1 MDFSRFSR
9 QGRVAEADPEPALA
23 PEPDP
28 EPAPPRKPR
37 REQPIDT
44 KTIEGL
50 EANATNYGRW
60 SAVFFVLTVVIG
72 VGLLYVAYLLT
83 GDYVGYIRDAG
94 DDSELVLILLL
105 VRSTFFGALSL
116 AFLYGLLTVATA
128 YIDQSTRFRK
138 RLYSAHMVNYAFETF
153 GQEIKEKTITLKQ
166 IVAVFTAWNENVDSA
181 FSNLRFQK
189 KSKDLVLGGRDLR
202 VAVKDPGKGE

>member
-1 MDFSRFSR
+1 MEINRGSTVNNV
-9 QGRVAEADPEPALA
+9 GEAPVASAARGP
-23 PEPDP
+23 
-28 EPAPPRKPR
+28 K
-37 REQPIDT
+37 EQPIDRE
-44 KTIEGL
+44 TIEGL

-60 SAVFFVLTVVIG
+60 SAVFFILSVIIG
-72 VGLLYVAYLLT
+72 IGLLYASYLLT
-83 GDYVGYIRDAG
+83 GDYVADIGNAKDP
-94 DDSELVLILLL
+94 ELVLILLL
-105 VRSTFFGALSL
+105 ARSTFFGALSL

-153 GQEIKEKTITLKQ
+153 GQEIKDETITLNQ

-189 KSKDLVLGGRDLR
+189 KSKDMVIGARDLR
-202 VAVKDPGKGE
+202 LSIADSEKSAKRG

>member
-1 MDFSRFSR
+1 VHFTLPKARKAAKTAANVSANVS
-9 QGRVAEADPEPALA
+9 AK
-23 PEPDP
+23 
-28 EPAPPRKPR
+28 PPR
-37 REQPIDT
+37 EHPIDEE
-44 KTIEGL
+44 TIRGL

-60 SAVFFVLTVVIG
+60 SAVFFVLSVVVGI
-72 VGLLYVAYLLT
+72 GLLYVSFRLT
-83 GDYVGYIRDAG
+83 GDYVADIRRAKDP
-94 DDSELVLILLL
+94 ELVLILLL
-105 VRSTFFGALSL
+105 ARSTFFGALSL

-166 IVAVFTAWNENVDSA
+166 IVAVFSAWNENVDSA

-189 KSKDLVLGGRDLR
+189 KSKDLIVGGRDLQL
-202 VAVKDPGKGE
+202 AVKDSRKRE